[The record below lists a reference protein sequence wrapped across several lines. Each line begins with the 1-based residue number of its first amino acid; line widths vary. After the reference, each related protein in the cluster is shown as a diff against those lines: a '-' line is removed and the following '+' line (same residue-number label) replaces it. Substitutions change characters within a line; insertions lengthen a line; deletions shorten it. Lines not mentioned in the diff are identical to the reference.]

1 MATAAGSLRERAMF
15 TLLIRIINRTE
26 VGSRGV
32 SLVYSVSTRDIRP
45 RGVHTRP
52 IKHNSDLYAR
62 LLRPRCLNMFP
73 PK

>member
-32 SLVYSVSTRDIRP
+32 SLVYSASTRDIRP

-52 IKHNSDLYAR
+52 IKHNLDLYAR